1 MSFLFVWNWKMLP
14 SLQEGYTSHTLKNN
28 YSHDSILPI
37 LPTVWTTE
45 QQTDTRFF
53 KSILSKFQ
61 CGFRKSYGDGHY
73 LLMILKT
80 WKETIDNDNSFA
92 AFLTGLSKAFDC
104 SSHDL
109 WIAKLQQAYGLALA
123 SLNIPCRLL
132 DK

>member
-1 MSFLFVWNWKMLP
+1 MLAFCQFCLQFERLNSKQILDFL
-14 SLQEGYTSHTLKNN
+14 
-28 YSHDSILPI
+28 
-37 LPTVWTTE
+37 
-45 QQTDTRFF
+45 

-109 WIAKLQQAYGLALA
+109 WTAKLQQAYGLALA